1 MVFLWGILACA
12 LIGAG
17 AWWYGRTRAII
28 DIENQAITLL
38 YKISDLIKEENP
50 EKAQEIIKRFTS
62 GEMKIRNILIQENL
76 DQK

>member
-1 MVFLWGILACA
+1 MGFLWGILACA
-12 LIGAG
+12 LVGAG
-17 AWWYGRTRAII
+17 AWWYGRTRAIM

-76 DQK
+76 E

>member
-1 MVFLWGILACA
+1 MGFLWGILACV

-62 GEMKIRNILIQENL
+62 GEMKIRNILIQENFEER
-76 DQK
+76 

>member
-1 MVFLWGILACA
+1 MGFLWGILACA

-17 AWWYGRTRAII
+17 AWWYGRTRAIM

-38 YKISDLIKEENP
+38 YKISDLIKEEIP
-50 EKAQEIIKRFTS
+50 DKAQEIIKRFTY

-76 DQK
+76 D

>member
-1 MVFLWGILACA
+1 MAFLWGTLAV
-12 LIGAG
+12 IVVGAG

-38 YKISDLIKEENP
+38 HKISDLIKEENP

-62 GEMKIRNILIQENL
+62 GELKIRNILIQENL
-76 DQK
+76 